1 MFSKVTGAHKV
12 AASAG
17 GGVLSGIGGQPALQT
32 SALRIATFEKTVSIR
47 TFVDSSFVESYFNN
61 GRVAMTTSCW
71 QPTKD
76 PFASCDLKVA
86 EAFVFASGAPVRL
99 LSAKVWSVGS
109 VWVSAETVRATP
121 RID

>member
-1 MFSKVTGAHKV
+1 MKLT
-12 AASAG
+12 
-17 GGVLSGIGGQPALQT
+17 LQ
-32 SALRIATFEKTVSIR
+32 
-47 TFVDSSFVESYFNN
+47 FNN

-76 PFASCDLKVA
+76 TAASCDLQTA

-109 VWVSAETVRATP
+109 IWVSPETVTETP